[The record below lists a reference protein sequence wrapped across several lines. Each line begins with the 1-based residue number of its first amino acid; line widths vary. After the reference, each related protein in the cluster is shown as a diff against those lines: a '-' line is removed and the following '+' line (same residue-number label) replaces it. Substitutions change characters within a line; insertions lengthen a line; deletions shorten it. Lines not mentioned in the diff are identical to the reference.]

1 VRWNQNTRP
10 ILVDRARYRRDS
22 DEVLSRRRVV
32 LIVLLGA
39 GLTSAFSTAVAYQA
53 ELSYGHG
60 APIVARLAWLN
71 GVFWYGWVVLAF
83 PLVALS
89 RRLRLDRVSRKW
101 ILVYVAAAVVAAFL
115 HVALQT
121 WAQTMAY
128 WHWTLVRSADPDAL
142 EAFSWS
148 AHWLKSFPMQLNII
162 DWELVSGAAIIG
174 IAHAAFY
181 YTESH
186 QRAMHEAQLETR
198 LVESQLLMLQHQ
210 LHPHFLFNTLHAIS
224 TLMHRDV
231 KTADRVLVELSDLL
245 RITLDSIARPEI
257 RLSEEVEFLEK
268 YLHIEQV
275 RLGDRLT
282 VEFDVDVDVLD
293 AAVPVLIL
301 QPLVENAIKHGI
313 APLVTPG
320 HVKVSARR
328 QGDMLIMTVEDSG
341 PGPSERA
348 MAALSTGI
356 GVSNTRA
363 RLNHQFGS
371 RYRFEFQRQVGG
383 FTVVVGLPFR
393 QDPHVASIAAFVA

>member
-1 VRWNQNTRP
+1 M
-10 ILVDRARYRRDS
+10 
-22 DEVLSRRRVV
+22 LSAKRVV
-32 LIVLLGA
+32 PLVLVGA
-39 GLTSAFSTAVAYQA
+39 GVASAFSTAVAYQA
-53 ELSYGHG
+53 ELAHG
-60 APIVARLAWLN
+60 TDPLIVTRLAFLN
-71 GVFWYGWVVLAF
+71 GVFWYGWVVLAI
-83 PLVALS
+83 PLVLLS
-89 RRLRLDRVSRKW
+89 RRFRLDRVSRKW
-101 ILVYVAAAVVAAFL
+101 ILVHVAAIVTAAFL

-121 WAQTMAY
+121 WAQTGVY
-128 WHWTLVRSADPDAL
+128 WYWRVRPATDPDL
-142 EAFSWS
+142 LLAFSWT
-148 AHWLKSFPMQLNII
+148 AHWLRSFPAQLTII
-162 DWELVSGAAIIG
+162 DWELMSGAAIVG
-174 IAHAAFY
+174 IAHAGFY
-181 YTESH
+181 YRETQ
-186 QRAMHEAQLETR
+186 QRALHEAQLETR

-224 TLMHRDV
+224 ALMHRDV
-231 KTADRVLVELSDLL
+231 KAADRVLAELSDLL

-282 VEFDVDVDVLD
+282 VEFDIDEDVFD

-313 APLVTPG
+313 APHGTAG
-320 HVKVSARR
+320 KVRIAARR

-363 RLNHQFGS
+363 RLSHQFGS
-371 RYRFEFQRQVGG
+371 RYRFEFQRQAGS

-393 QDPHVASIAAFVA
+393 QDPQVPSIAAFVA

>member
-1 VRWNQNTRP
+1 MLTT
-10 ILVDRARYRRDS
+10 
-22 DEVLSRRRVV
+22 RRVIPV
-32 LIVLLGA
+32 VLLGA

-53 ELSYGHG
+53 ELSYGHE

-71 GVFWYGWVVLAF
+71 GVFWYGWVGLAV
-83 PLVALS
+83 PLVLLS
-89 RRLRLDRVSRKW
+89 RRYRLDRVSRKW
-101 ILVYVAAAVVAAFL
+101 ILVHILAVIAAAFL

-121 WAQTMAY
+121 WAQTAAHWY
-128 WHWTLVRSADPDAL
+128 WTVRTSTDPDVAL
-142 EAFSWS
+142 AFSWTGQF
-148 AHWLKSFPMQLNII
+148 LKSFPMQLNII
-162 DWELVSGAAIIG
+162 DWELMSGGAIVG

-181 YTESH
+181 YAETQ
-186 QRAMHEAQLETR
+186 QRAVHEAQLETR

-224 TLMHRDV
+224 ALMHRDV
-231 KTADRVLVELSDLL
+231 KTADKVLAELSDLL

-257 RLSEEVEFLEK
+257 RLSEEIEFLAK

-282 VEFDVDVDVLD
+282 VQFDIDEDVLD

-313 APLVTPG
+313 APLTTPG
-320 HVKVSARR
+320 RVVIAARR

-363 RLNHQFGS
+363 RLSHQFGS
-371 RYRFEFQRQVGG
+371 RYRFEFQRQAGG
-383 FTVVVGLPFR
+383 FTVVVGLPFH
-393 QDPHVASIAAFVA
+393 QDPQVASIAAFVA

>member
-1 VRWNQNTRP
+1 M
-10 ILVDRARYRRDS
+10 
-22 DEVLSRRRVV
+22 LSRRRVV

-53 ELSYGHG
+53 ELAY
-60 APIVARLAWLN
+60 ARDPPIVARLAWLN
-71 GVFWYGWVVLAF
+71 AVFWYGWVVLAF

-101 ILVYVAAAVVAAFL
+101 ILVHITAAVAAAFL

-121 WAQTMAY
+121 LAQTAAH
-128 WHWTLVRSADPDAL
+128 WHWKVVRSADPDAVA
-142 EAFSWS
+142 AFSWG
-148 AHWLKSFPMQLNII
+148 AHWLSSFPMQLNII
-162 DWELVSGAAIIG
+162 DWELISGAAIVG

-181 YTESH
+181 YSETQ
-186 QRAMHEAQLETR
+186 QRAVHEAQLETR

-231 KTADRVLVELSDLL
+231 KAADRVLVELSDLL

-275 RLGDRLT
+275 RLGDRLS
-282 VEFDVDVDVLD
+282 VQLDIDEEVLD

-320 HVKVSARR
+320 HVKIGARR
-328 QGDMLIMTVEDSG
+328 QGEMLIMTIEDSG

-348 MAALSTGI
+348 MSALSTGI

-363 RLNHQFGS
+363 RLSHQFGS
-371 RYRFEFQRQVGG
+371 RYRFEFHRHAGG

-393 QDPHVASIAAFVA
+393 QDPHGPSIAAFVA